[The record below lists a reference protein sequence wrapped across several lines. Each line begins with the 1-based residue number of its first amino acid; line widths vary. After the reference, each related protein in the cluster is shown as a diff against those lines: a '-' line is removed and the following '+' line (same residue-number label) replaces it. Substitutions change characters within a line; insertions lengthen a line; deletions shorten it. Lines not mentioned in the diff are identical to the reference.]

1 MPGDPR
7 PHTHR
12 RVARKEIQA
21 VRSGLRRRYTD
32 AQILAELSA
41 SAERLGRSPTM
52 REFAAD
58 PRARVHPQTVV
69 EHFGTWNRAKR
80 RAGLVARRF
89 ATKEELL
96 LQLRALGDELGRTP
110 TGRDLDGHR
119 ARLPSKSLYWHS
131 FGSLSKALRA
141 AGFDV
146 PGRDERLERAL
157 VQGERLARRLGR
169 LPRLADW
176 SRARRRRPTMLSEW
190 QVYRLFAGDRG
201 GWTTFLFVLRE
212 RLARSGV
219 EVDEKGRIARAG

>member
-1 MPGDPR
+1 
-7 PHTHR
+7 
-12 RVARKEIQA
+12 VSRKELRA
-21 VRSGLRRRYTD
+21 FRSGLRRRYTD
-32 AQILAELSA
+32 EQILAELAA

-69 EHFGTWNRAKR
+69 EHFGSWNGAKR

-96 LQLRALGDELGRTP
+96 RQLRALGDELGRTP
-110 TGRDLDGHR
+110 TGRDLDEHR
-119 ARLPSKSLYWHS
+119 DRMPSKSLYWHS
-131 FGSLSKALRA
+131 FGSLSNALRA

-146 PGRDERLERAL
+146 PARDERLERAL

-176 SRARRRRPTMLSEW
+176 STARRRRPAMLSEW

-212 RLARSGV
+212 RLARAGV
-219 EVDEKGRIARAG
+219 EVDEKGRIARSG

>member
-1 MPGDPR
+1 
-7 PHTHR
+7 
-12 RVARKEIQA
+12 VSRKELQA
-21 VRSGLRRRYTD
+21 FRSGLRRRYTD
-32 AQILAELSA
+32 EQILADLAA

-69 EHFGTWNRAKR
+69 ERFGSWNSAKR

-110 TGRDLDGHR
+110 TGGDLDEHR
-119 ARLPSKSLYWHS
+119 ARTPSKSLYWHR
-131 FGSLSKALRA
+131 FGSLSNALRA

-157 VQGERLARRLGR
+157 GQGERLARRLGR
-169 LPRLADW
+169 LRAWRTGPGRGGGGRRCSPSGRSTGSSPATGEGGRPSSSSCASG
-176 SRARRRRPTMLSEW
+176 SRARGSRWTRR
-190 QVYRLFAGDRG
+190 AG
-201 GWTTFLFVLRE
+201 
-212 RLARSGV
+212 SS
-219 EVDEKGRIARAG
+219 ARAEV